1 MRPSHA
7 TTWRAQATSWSVRNS
22 APAASHPLARPRG
35 GATVSQLALLGWH
48 GYDSRLRRPAVV
60 GGAVRNA
67 HLARLESVL
76 FLARES
82 LPARR
87 LALLASLA
95 DGTEARTLIRLL
107 NERYDSSGTA
117 FRVEE
122 VAGGYRLLTR
132 PQFGVWLRRLHQ
144 LPAAARLS
152 APALETLAVV
162 AYRQPCVR
170 AQIEAIRGV
179 QCGDMLRQLM
189 DRDLVRIA
197 GRSAELGR
205 PFLYATTRRFLE
217 AYGLKTLDELPRAA
231 QLRTTSAVE
240 ESSGTRR
247 LATTVE
253 NAPVD

>member
-1 MRPSHA
+1 M
-7 TTWRAQATSWSVRNS
+7 
-22 APAASHPLARPRG
+22 
-35 GATVSQLALLGWH
+35 SQLALLGWH
-48 GYDSRLRRPAVV
+48 GYDSRLRRSAVV

-107 NERYDSSGTA
+107 NERYDSAGTA

-247 LATTVE
+247 HATAVE
-253 NAPVD
+253 SAPAD